1 MLFLQGSDV
10 SGTADSKNSY
20 PTVHFTNTY
29 GQAISYYAT
38 YSIPCW
44 VAAWDMEKSEKPQSK
59 LRFFTELRFWFYK
72 QGFDSLTLH

>member
-29 GQAISYYAT
+29 GQAISYYAPST
-38 YSIPCW
+38 I
-44 VAAWDMEKSEKPQSK
+44 
-59 LRFFTELRFWFYK
+59 L
-72 QGFDSLTLH
+72 SLVK